1 MDTETRAEPPSTLL
15 RNRLCPQMTVLV
27 IRADPV
33 RISVTIC
40 TDPEP
45 TPRWLALYLH
55 ALPQIRGTWVSARQ
69 AQRHHAEISRLNA

>member
-1 MDTETRAEPPSTLL
+1 M
-15 RNRLCPQMTVLV
+15 VLG

-45 TPRWLALYLH
+45 TPRWLTLYLH
-55 ALPQIRGTWVSARQ
+55 ALPQIRDIQVSARQ
-69 AQRHHAEISRLNA
+69 SQRHHTEISRLNA